1 MNTKEAL
8 SIYEKLASMHPEA
21 GCELHFRTPFQLLV
35 AVILSAQCTDARVNK
50 VTDKMFTELSTPEQF
65 AALTEKEL
73 IKHIYSCGY
82 YNAKAKNI
90 IAMSKILCEKYNG
103 EVPTDFDTLVTL
115 PGVGRKTAS
124 VITAVAFDR
133 PAVPVDTHV
142 FRVARRLGFSKGNS
156 PDAVERD
163 IKTLFPPEYWNA
175 LHHYMIFHGRYICH
189 SRKPDCEKCNLVS
202 VCPYYLK
209 EKENTG
215 E

>member
-1 MNTKEAL
+1 M
-8 SIYEKLASMHPEA
+8 
-21 GCELHFRTPFQLLV
+21 
-35 AVILSAQCTDARVNK
+35 
-50 VTDKMFTELSTPEQF
+50 TEE
-65 AALTEKEL
+65 EL

>member
-65 AALTEKEL
+65 AALTEEEL

-90 IAMSKILCEKYNG
+90 IAMSKILCEKFHG
-103 EVPTDFDTLVTL
+103 EVPEDFDTLVTL

-124 VITAVAFDR
+124 VITAVAFVR

-163 IKTLFPPEYWNA
+163 IKALFPPEYWNA

>member
-65 AALTEKEL
+65 ASLTEEEL

-156 PDAVERD
+156 PEAVERD

>member
-1 MNTKEAL
+1 MNTEEAL

-21 GCELHFRTPFQLLV
+21 QCELHFRTPFQLLV

-65 AALTEKEL
+65 ADLTEEEL

-124 VITAVAFDR
+124 VITAVAFDH

-156 PDAVERD
+156 PEAVERD
-163 IKTLFPPEYWNA
+163 IKALFPPEYWNA

>member
-21 GCELHFRTPFQLLV
+21 QCELHFRTPFQLLV
-35 AVILSAQCTDARVNK
+35 AVILSAQCTDERVNK

-65 AALTEKEL
+65 ADLTEEEL

-90 IAMSKILCEKYNG
+90 IAMSKILCEKYDG

-115 PGVGRKTAS
+115 PGVGQKTAS

-156 PDAVERD
+156 PEAVERD
-163 IKTLFPPEYWNA
+163 IKALFPPEYWNA

>member
-65 AALTEKEL
+65 AALTGEEL

-209 EKENTG
+209 EKEKTG

>member
-65 AALTEKEL
+65 AALTEEEL

-163 IKTLFPPEYWNA
+163 IKALFPPEYWNA

-209 EKENTG
+209 EKEKTG